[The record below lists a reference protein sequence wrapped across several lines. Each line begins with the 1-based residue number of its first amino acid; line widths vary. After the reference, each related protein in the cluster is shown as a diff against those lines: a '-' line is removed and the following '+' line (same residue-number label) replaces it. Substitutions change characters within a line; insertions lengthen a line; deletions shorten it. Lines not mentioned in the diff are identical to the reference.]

1 MLYGAH
7 VNHTLLEP
15 DEIELL
21 HALARAASVSHQ
33 QVRIATLQREV
44 AVLSNENVAQQKV
57 IGQFDASLRALVQE
71 RGVGEGGRPA

>member
-7 VNHTLLEP
+7 VNHTLLDP

-33 QVRIATLQREV
+33 QVRIAMLARQNDAKQTRIVEV
-44 AVLSNENVAQQKV
+44 EASAVE
-57 IGQFDASLRALVQE
+57 LRALV
-71 RGVGEGGRPA
+71 RGRGIGEAWRPAY